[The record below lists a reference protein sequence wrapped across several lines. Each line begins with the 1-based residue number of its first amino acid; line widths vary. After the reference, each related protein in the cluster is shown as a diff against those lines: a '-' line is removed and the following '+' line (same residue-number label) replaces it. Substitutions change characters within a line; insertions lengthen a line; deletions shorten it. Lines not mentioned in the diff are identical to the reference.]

1 MVRSTVAGVAETGGY
16 ANAQAFAG
24 VAETGGYAM
33 ARSTDA
39 GVAETGGICNG
50 AKPAWLVYR

>member
-1 MVRSTVAGVAETGGY
+1 MYGGY

-33 ARSTDA
+33 VRSTVA
-39 GVAETGGICNG
+39 GVADTGVPYIAIPGYAGNKIIAQTDN
-50 AKPAWLVYR
+50 